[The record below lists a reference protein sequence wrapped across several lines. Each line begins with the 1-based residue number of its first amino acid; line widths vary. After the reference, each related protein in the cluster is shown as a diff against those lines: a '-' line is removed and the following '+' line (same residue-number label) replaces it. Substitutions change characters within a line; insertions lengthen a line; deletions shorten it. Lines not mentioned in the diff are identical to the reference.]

1 MKRYYL
7 AIDIGA
13 SSGRHILGHMEDG
26 KMVLEEVYR
35 FPNGMQKR
43 DGEKVWDIEALFE
56 AVLAGMKKC
65 RELGK
70 IPVSVGID
78 TWAVDFVL
86 LDKDDQRIGNA
97 VAYRDDR
104 TKGMDEE
111 VYRTVPEEELYASTG
126 IQKQIFNSIY
136 QLMAW
141 KKKKPEQLEKAE
153 TLLMIPDYLYTGTAA
168 EAAAADEKSWIAPTG
183 SETYTD
189 TKTGA
194 EKTGYRFEI
203 PVEELDKQMD
213 VAVRS
218 AKKKTWADKTVT
230 IHSTAAIP
238 TVTPE
243 PTANAF
249 SEDIQHSLA
258 AGMNAHVSKPVEMK
272 GKRKILLRYS

>member
-26 KMVLEEVYR
+26 KMVLEEIYR

-111 VYRTVPEEELYASTG
+111 FRT
-126 IQKQIFNSIY
+126 
-136 QLMAW
+136 
-141 KKKKPEQLEKAE
+141 EKN
-153 TLLMIPDYLYTGTAA
+153 
-168 EAAAADEKSWIAPTG
+168 
-183 SETYTD
+183 
-189 TKTGA
+189 GA
-194 EKTGYRFEI
+194 ENYFSAVSDQFFDRRKSSYQTVLICDFSIDQRN
-203 PVEELDKQMD
+203 VE
-213 VAVRS
+213 VAS
-218 AKKKTWADKTVT
+218 YKD
-230 IHSTAAIP
+230 S
-238 TVTPE
+238 
-243 PTANAF
+243 F
-249 SEDIQHSLA
+249 SFYVDIIY
-258 AGMNAHVSKPVEMK
+258 GFFV
-272 GKRKILLRYS
+272 

>member
-26 KMVLEEVYR
+26 KMVLEEIYR
-35 FPNGMQKR
+35 FPNGMQKQ

-141 KKKKPEQLEKAE
+141 KKKKGIHKCNNDPARQSGNRGLEQG
-153 TLLMIPDYLYTGTAA
+153 D
-168 EAAAADEKSWIAPTG
+168 DS
-183 SETYTD
+183 
-189 TKTGA
+189 KTG
-194 EKTGYRFEI
+194 I
-203 PVEELDKQMD
+203 PGENLP
-213 VAVRS
+213 
-218 AKKKTWADKTVT
+218 AD
-230 IHSTAAIP
+230 P
-238 TVTPE
+238 
-243 PTANAF
+243 
-249 SEDIQHSLA
+249 
-258 AGMNAHVSKPVEMK
+258 
-272 GKRKILLRYS
+272 

>member
-26 KMVLEEVYR
+26 KMVLEEIYR

-126 IQKQIFNSIY
+126 IQKQIFNSIIS
-136 QLMAW
+136 LWRGRRKNRNSW
-141 KKKKPEQLEKAE
+141 KKQ
-153 TLLMIPDYLYTGTAA
+153 
-168 EAAAADEKSWIAPTG
+168 
-183 SETYTD
+183 
-189 TKTGA
+189 
-194 EKTGYRFEI
+194 R
-203 PVEELDKQMD
+203 
-213 VAVRS
+213 RC
-218 AKKKTWADKTVT
+218 
-230 IHSTAAIP
+230 
-238 TVTPE
+238 
-243 PTANAF
+243 
-249 SEDIQHSLA
+249 
-258 AGMNAHVSKPVEMK
+258 
-272 GKRKILLRYS
+272 

>member
-26 KMVLEEVYR
+26 KMVLEEIYR

-153 TLLMIPDYLYTGTAA
+153 TLLMIPDYLNFLLSGVKAQEYTNATTTQLVNPETGDWNREMIQKLGYPDSCQPGSPAKPSPLQPDYPGRSDRQFYGSGKHVGRLS
-168 EAAAADEKSWIAPTG
+168 DERRQSIG
-183 SETYTD
+183 SS
-189 TKTGA
+189 GL
-194 EKTGYRFEI
+194 F
-203 PVEELDKQMD
+203 LS
-213 VAVRS
+213 RS
-218 AKKKTWADKTVT
+218 
-230 IHSTAAIP
+230 
-238 TVTPE
+238 
-243 PTANAF
+243 
-249 SEDIQHSLA
+249 SE
-258 AGMNAHVSKPVEMK
+258 
-272 GKRKILLRYS
+272 

>member
-26 KMVLEEVYR
+26 KMVLEEIYR
-35 FPNGMQKR
+35 FPNGMQKW

-104 TKGMDEE
+104 TQGMDEE

-153 TLLMIPDYLYTGTAA
+153 TLLMIPDYLNFRRESAGIHKCNNDPARQSGNGGL
-168 EAAAADEKSWIAPTG
+168 EQGADS
-183 SETYTD
+183 
-189 TKTGA
+189 KTG
-194 EKTGYRFEI
+194 I
-203 PVEELDKQMD
+203 PGENL
-213 VAVRS
+213 S
-218 AKKKTWADKTVT
+218 AD
-230 IHSTAAIP
+230 P
-238 TVTPE
+238 
-243 PTANAF
+243 
-249 SEDIQHSLA
+249 
-258 AGMNAHVSKPVEMK
+258 
-272 GKRKILLRYS
+272 

>member
-1 MKRYYL
+1 VFFFYHIKLSIIRERKWRKGMERYYL

-13 SSGRHILGHMEDG
+13 SSGRHILGHMEEG
-26 KMVLEEVYR
+26 KMVLEEIYR

-111 VYRTVPEEELYASTG
+111 VYRTVQDARCPSRWRRL
-126 IQKQIFNSIY
+126 
-136 QLMAW
+136 
-141 KKKKPEQLEKAE
+141 
-153 TLLMIPDYLYTGTAA
+153 
-168 EAAAADEKSWIAPTG
+168 
-183 SETYTD
+183 
-189 TKTGA
+189 
-194 EKTGYRFEI
+194 
-203 PVEELDKQMD
+203 
-213 VAVRS
+213 
-218 AKKKTWADKTVT
+218 
-230 IHSTAAIP
+230 
-238 TVTPE
+238 
-243 PTANAF
+243 
-249 SEDIQHSLA
+249 
-258 AGMNAHVSKPVEMK
+258 
-272 GKRKILLRYS
+272 

>member
-26 KMVLEEVYR
+26 KMVLEEIYR

-141 KKKKPEQLEKAE
+141 KKKCILEKNAIRSRSSFLFLMCTVIVLPWKE
-153 TLLMIPDYLYTGTAA
+153 PLNTNLIHKDGFFLLMKKKWGL
-168 EAAAADEKSWIAPTG
+168 K
-183 SETYTD
+183 
-189 TKTGA
+189 
-194 EKTGYRFEI
+194 
-203 PVEELDKQMD
+203 MN
-213 VAVRS
+213 AVRLVS
-218 AKKKTWADKTVT
+218 RES
-230 IHSTAAIP
+230 IGIS
-238 TVTPE
+238 
-243 PTANAF
+243 
-249 SEDIQHSLA
+249 SL
-258 AGMNAHVSKPVEMK
+258 
-272 GKRKILLRYS
+272 Y